1 MRSLYSKFI
10 VFTFGLIILGFFGAF
25 LVGNLFYHHLSKPS
39 TDDKNFTVIQE
50 LTAYIESNDIDEL
63 EPFLEM
69 YATSGYKLLLFDE
82 EMNKQMFGPPFKR
95 DTIDEAAVKA
105 VLAGGEF
112 HGMRDLPRKT
122 FVTGFF
128 ADETVN
134 TVGISF
140 TFENE
145 TYALF
150 LRPNIKMLFKEVHY
164 LFTGMIFF
172 MIFVTV
178 IAVIYMARQIIKAVK
193 KITDATKDI
202 RHENF
207 AITLPVNR
215 RDEIGQL
222 ARNFQQ
228 MANKLEETN
237 TMRKQFIND
246 VSHDFQTPLQN
257 IKGYIRLL
265 EEEHVSQTDKEK
277 YMRIIRNETDNLS
290 ALTKQ
295 LLVVTSLDAMKS
307 TLEKEPVNIA
317 KQIQQTIQNYRWSM
331 MEKHI
336 SLTTNIEPL
345 TIPASEQ
352 YIEKVW
358 ENLLSNAIKY
368 TPNDGKIS
376 ITVTQVAD
384 NAVITFTDTGV
395 GMDEENIP
403 FVFERFYRVDD
414 ARHAS
419 VEGTGLGLAI
429 VKQVIDAHHGTITVD
444 SQIGVGT
451 TFTVHL
457 PIGDVLQDEA

>member
-10 VFTFGLIILGFFGAF
+10 IFTFGLIIIGFFGAF

-39 TDDKNFTVIQE
+39 TDDKNFTVIEE
-50 LTAYIESNDIDEL
+50 LTDYIENNHIEDLSA
-63 EPFLEM
+63 FLDM

-82 EMNKQMFGPPFKR
+82 AGNKQTFGPDFKR
-95 DTIDEAAVKA
+95 DTITEDAVA
-105 VLAGGEF
+105 QVLLGEDF

-128 ADETVN
+128 SDDTRN
-134 TVGISF
+134 TVGTAF
-140 TFENE
+140 TFDDH

-172 MIFVTV
+172 MIVITI
-178 IAVIYMARQIIKAVK
+178 IAVIYMARRIIKAVTT
-193 KITDATKDI
+193 ITDATKDI
-202 RHENF
+202 RHENYHV
-207 AITLPVNR
+207 TLPVNR

-228 MANKLEETN
+228 MTEKLEETN
-237 TMRKQFIND
+237 LMREQFIND

-265 EEEHVSQTDKEK
+265 EEDNISLENKRK
-277 YMRIIRNETDNLS
+277 YMKIIRNETDNLS

-295 LLVVTSLDAMKS
+295 LLIVTSLDAMTSSLDKTS
-307 TLEKEPVNIA
+307 VNIA
-317 KQIQQTIQNYRWSM
+317 AQIQQTIQNYRWAM

-336 SLTTNIEPL
+336 SLTTNIEA
-345 TIPASEQ
+345 IHIEANEAF
-352 YIEKVW
+352 IEKVW

-368 TPNDGKIS
+368 TPEDGAIT
-376 ITVTQVAD
+376 ITVTAEE
-384 NAVITFTDTGV
+384 NEAVITYTDSGV
-395 GMDEENIP
+395 GMAASKIP
-403 FVFERFYRVDD
+403 YIFERFYRVDD

-419 VEGTGLGLAI
+419 IEGTGLGLAI
-429 VKQVIDAHHGTITVD
+429 VKQVIDIHGGTIDVE
-444 SQIGVGT
+444 SAIGEGT
-451 TFTVHL
+451 SFIIRL
-457 PIGDVLQDEA
+457 PIGNIS